1 MCTSVSEPA
10 SSSLMPVAFVPS
22 VQARPLCPVDIGC
35 TARSSS
41 PRCSR
46 RASDYAYLHAHPGA
60 RPQSRGR
67 DRSARSH
74 QELAVGTA
82 VERVARHAVIS
93 GGVHSLVRNAG
104 LEIKLRDAT
113 PAPIKPPNSDSS
125 AGMIGLLHRTR
136 CSGNATFEADRFLDC
151 SQTGRRCLPRTPRTP
166 QPHHPLP
173 RRRPVSP
180 SGRLRRADRYQVW
193 RPPTHAANDAQLSAM
208 SVPTAIK
215 RNPPGCPGGFLHV
228 RGDTPRLLWSH
239 DDPVVSRVPADT

>member
-1 MCTSVSEPA
+1 VHLNATGGIAHRPAIRRELKKRVAQLAAEEGRLMCTSVSEPA

-60 RPQSRGR
+60 RPESRGR

-82 VERVARHAVIS
+82 VQRVARHAVIS
-93 GGVHSLVRNAG
+93 GGVHSLLRNAG

-113 PAPIKPPNSDSS
+113 PAPITPPNSDSS

-136 CSGNATFEADRFLDC
+136 FRVTL
-151 SQTGRRCLPRTPRTP
+151 L
-166 QPHHPLP
+166 L
-173 RRRPVSP
+173 
-180 SGRLRRADRYQVW
+180 RLI
-193 RPPTHAANDAQLSAM
+193 
-208 SVPTAIK
+208 VP
-215 RNPPGCPGGFLHV
+215 
-228 RGDTPRLLWSH
+228 
-239 DDPVVSRVPADT
+239 